1 MKLHI
6 QTLYRCDPDGR
17 LRYVNEVGDPVA
29 PRFYMG
35 RTHRGNRW
43 RFRHDLPADVVE
55 ELDRLCCTEPV
66 TTDLAN
72 PPRGYAAIRAVLQRH
87 SPVMQDYRGPAYWI
101 AEDTQPWSPVVLI
114 TEANVELVRAGFPW
128 ILSLP
133 RDKDVGPIAAVIEQG
148 YAVSVCYCSRRPAQ
162 ATEAG
167 VETLP
172 AFRGRGYATDAVAGW
187 AAEVRRL
194 GIVPLYSTSWDNRAS
209 QRIAQKLRMVL
220 YGEDWSI
227 E

>member
-1 MKLHI
+1 MELHI
-6 QTLYRCDPDGR
+6 QTLYRCDPNGR
-17 LRYVNEVGDPVA
+17 LRCVNEVGDPAA

-35 RTHRGNRW
+35 RTPQGNTW
-43 RFRHDLPADVVE
+43 RFRNDLPTNVVE
-55 ELDRLCCTEPV
+55 ELDRLCRMEPV
-66 TTDLAN
+66 SADLVN
-72 PPRGYAAIRAVLQRH
+72 PPQSCAAIRAALQRH
-87 SPVMQDYRGPAYWI
+87 SPMAEEYRGLAYRI
-101 AEDTQPWSPVVLI
+101 VEDTQPRSPVVLI
-114 TEANVELVRAGFPW
+114 SHANLELVRVGFPW

-148 YAVSVCYCSRRPAQ
+148 RAVSICYCSRLPAQ

-194 GIVPLYSTSWDNRAS
+194 GVVPLYSTSWSNRAS
-209 QRIAQKLRMVL
+209 QRIAHKLRMML

-227 E
+227 L